1 MYLNNVNINWIWFLT
16 HLSYT
21 NFGAQLCLEFSQV
34 DPLNLELYNH
44 AKHISVVLTISP
56 IKIWGK
62 PVKGFIRFD
71 ETYPNIPTEISTLYI
86 HIHTNNYNS
95 MLFYRPRG
103 EVRKKTFPTPL
114 LSHITQSL
122 QSLYWLT
129 PPYSLILKMMNVSV
143 ELAYRVSW
151 IYKTNVSHHFQIL
164 KEWKNCRNYR
174 IFSSFQGWHDFKDI
188 IKWNPYKTA
197 LLT

>member
-1 MYLNNVNINWIWFLT
+1 MRQTGQGFHQIWWNISKHTNRDFYFI
-16 HLSYT
+16 YT
-21 NFGAQLCLEFSQV
+21 
-34 DPLNLELYNH
+34 
-44 AKHISVVLTISP
+44 
-56 IKIWGK
+56 
-62 PVKGFIRFD
+62 
-71 ETYPNIPTEISTLYI
+71 TY
-86 HIHTNNYNS
+86 IHTNNYNS

-103 EVRKKTFPTPL
+103 EVRKKNLPNASALTHHTKSTKSL
-114 LSHITQSL
+114 LVDT
-122 QSLYWLT
+122 
-129 PPYSLILKMMNVSV
+129 SLILKMMNVSV